1 MGYVIRF
8 GVIVENI
15 QELLKGIKITLELTL
30 VAILLSTL
38 LGIIIAFIFINSNR
52 VVKAIIN
59 VYVEIMRNVPLL
71 VLLYFIYFGLGEIS
85 IDFGSFSSIILALVL
100 CNGAYLEEIIR
111 AGIESVHK
119 TQSEAGMAL
128 GLHNYQVFFRIVM
141 PQALI
146 NVFPP
151 IINQYVIIMLSTS
164 FASLVALDE
173 LTSTV
178 SRISAFSFR
187 TFEFYIVGAVVY
199 LVFAIFIAFVANRI
213 KKILKHEKITKQKR
227 TT

>member
-15 QELLKGIKITLELTL
+15 QELLKGITITLELTL
-30 VAILLSTL
+30 VAIVLSTL
-38 LGIIIAFIFINSNR
+38 TGIIIAFISMNGNR

-59 VYVEIMRNVPLL
+59 GYVEIMRNVPLL

-119 TQSEAGMAL
+119 AQSEAGMAL

-151 IINQYVIIMLSTS
+151 LINQYIIILLSTS
-164 FASLVALDE
+164 FASLVAFDE
-173 LTSTV
+173 FNSTV
-178 SRISAFSFR
+178 SRLSAFSFR
-187 TFEFYIVGAVVY
+187 TFEFYTIGAMVY
-199 LVFAIFIAFVANRI
+199 LVFAVIIAFVANRI
-213 KKILKHEKITKQKR
+213 RKMLRH
-227 TT
+227 